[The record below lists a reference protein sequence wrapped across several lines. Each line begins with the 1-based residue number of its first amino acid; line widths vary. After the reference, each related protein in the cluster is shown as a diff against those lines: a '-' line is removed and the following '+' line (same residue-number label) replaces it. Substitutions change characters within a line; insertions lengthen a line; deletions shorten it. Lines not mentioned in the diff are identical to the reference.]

1 MSEGVVRF
9 SASVSRDLLT
19 AFDRFIR
26 DLNYSRSRAV
36 QEAMRTFMDEYTW
49 KHREGELVFGT
60 LNIIYDHETRELE
73 KSLTDIQ
80 HSYKELIIS
89 TLHIHIDERNCMLII
104 SVKGESSRVKKLVDE
119 IAGRKGVKRLKTV
132 TFTI

>member
-36 QEAMRTFMDEYTW
+36 QEAMRMFMDEYTW
-49 KHREGELVFGT
+49 KYREGVLIFGT
-60 LNIIYDHETRELE
+60 LNIFYDHETRELE

-89 TLHIHIDERNCMLII
+89 ALHVHVDERNCMLII

-119 IAGRKGVKRLKTV
+119 IAGRKGVKQLKTV